1 MSQKKE
7 LKDMSEYLKSLEPN
21 DTQCY
26 VKKFTLTTGECFPN
40 QYTLVAEEWEENINK
55 FPDITWRD
63 VTEYL
68 IETSSLYTKES
79 MKAYKSLEA
88 FDYVVCGHVQQC
100 FYQCFYPACKFCFVK
115 SKVRI
120 KWFREKWNNDLR
132 FQSSYSQMFC
142 RETVVKFSEKHLWQS
157 PFLVKL

>member
-1 MSQKKE
+1 
-7 LKDMSEYLKSLEPN
+7 MSEYLKSLEPN

-26 VKKFTLTTGECFPN
+26 VKKFTLTIGECFPN

-88 FDYVVCGHVQQC
+88 FDYVYVDMCSNV
-100 FYQCFYPACKFCFVK
+100 FINVFIPPANFVL
-115 SKVRI
+115 SNQR
-120 KWFREKWNNDLR
+120 WE
-132 FQSSYSQMFC
+132 
-142 RETVVKFSEKHLWQS
+142 
-157 PFLVKL
+157 

>member
-1 MSQKKE
+1 
-7 LKDMSEYLKSLEPN
+7 MSEYFKSLEPN
-21 DTQCY
+21 DAQCY
-26 VKKFTLTTGECFPN
+26 VKKLTLTTGECLPD

-88 FDYVVCGHVQQC
+88 FDYFVCGNVQQC
-100 FYQCFYPACKFCFVK
+100 FYQCFYSACKFCFNK

-132 FQSSYSQMFC
+132 FRSSYSQMFC
-142 RETVVKFSEKHLWQS
+142 KETVVKFSEKTS
-157 PFLVKL
+157 VTEPFSSKAVDLDP